1 MLKRKELLILGA
13 TTLALVCWYP
23 GVGGLQGSQ
32 EMRREEEVNVPSPGN
47 PIWQAQIDFTKPHN
61 VPWDEPDFAALKR
74 SGINRAEINMDWG
87 DIEPHRGQYDFK
99 LLDGYLNETAK
110 AGIKMYLIFWES
122 VWDERQGKNPPKWLT
137 AREVM
142 SNGQAAQE
150 PPWWDEGAQKAYFD
164 YVAHTIDHV
173 KNNPGFGGLYAN
185 YGWLDAMWGPRRRD
199 NPGLAGYAPADIKAF
214 YRWLPQT
221 YKNLAGFNHQWH
233 TSYHTWK
240 DVPVGRPGDPMFA
253 VYQRFRH
260 YSVEH
265 TYGELSHLVRE
276 HTNAPVFYYWGGG
289 ISGGDNGPGILE
301 NDPDTFFRLARRYN
315 VTVVLDD
322 VEATGNALIFGTAAR
337 VYGVSLLQEWTPSRR
352 NLVAEIPQWLSHIG
366 LGTPHVVGE
375 SFFIYPPRPNRPGW
389 VDAWKAYQ
397 EWHTTL
403 AEYIQGRSPEQP
415 VAVLVPTLKIAVGP
429 DLNVLPNL
437 NQELTTFWQR
447 YHVLPHFITDQEVEH
462 RLVSLQE
469 FHAVV
474 DLGDEVSTLPALKT
488 YAEKHPVL
496 KSLAQLTSY
505 VQPYVTLDPG
515 YDSLEVTPTVHK
527 SSVWLTLANCNGQT
541 GYSGTITFDPE
552 ALGLSSVSLDVS
564 DARTRQKV
572 TATRISG
579 EKIQWRVNLPPAG
592 FQVVRIGF
600 ARPTA
605 ELEGERGLERQR

>member
-13 TTLALVCWYP
+13 ITLASVCWYP
-23 GVGGLQGSQ
+23 GVRASQGSQ
-32 EMRREEEVNVPSPGN
+32 GMRREEEVTVPSAGN
-47 PIWQAQIDFTKPHN
+47 PIWQAQIDFTKPHD
-61 VPWDEPDFAALKR
+61 VPWNESDFAALKR

-87 DIEPHRGQYDFK
+87 DIEPQRGRYDFK
-99 LLDGYLNETAK
+99 LLDSYLNETAK

-122 VWDERQGKNPPKWLT
+122 VWAQKQDKNPPEWLT

-150 PPWWDEGAQKAYFD
+150 PPWWDENAQKAYFD

-185 YGWLDAMWGPRRRD
+185 YGWLDAMWGPRRRG
-199 NPGLAGYAPADIKAF
+199 NPGLAGYAPADINAF

-221 YKNLAGFNHQWH
+221 YKTLADFNHQWG
-233 TSYHTWK
+233 TSYHSWK

-265 TYGELSHLVRE
+265 TYGELTHLVRE

-289 ISGGDNGPGILE
+289 ISGGYNGPGILE
-301 NDPDTFFRLARRYN
+301 NDPDTFFRLAKRYN

-337 VYGVSLLQEWTPSRR
+337 AYGVSLLQEWTPSRG

-389 VDAWKAYQ
+389 MDAWKAYQ
-397 EWHTTL
+397 EWHATL

-429 DLNVLPNL
+429 DLNLLPNL
-437 NQELTTFWQR
+437 NQELTTFWQH

-462 RLVSLQE
+462 GLVSLQQ

-474 DLGDEVSTLPALKT
+474 DLGDEVSTLPALKS
-488 YAEKHPVL
+488 YAENHPVL
-496 KSLAQLTSY
+496 KSLDQISSY
-505 VQPYVTLDPG
+505 IRPYVTLDPA
-515 YDSLEVTPTVHK
+515 YDSLEVTATVHK
-527 SSVWLTLANCNGQT
+527 SSAWLTLANCNGKPA
-541 GYSGTITFDPE
+541 YSGFITFDPKT
-552 ALGLSSVSLDVS
+552 LGLNSVSLDVT
-564 DARTRQKV
+564 DARTDHAIPAKRV
-572 TATRISG
+572 LG
-579 EKIQWRVNLPPAG
+579 GKIRWRLNVPSAG
-592 FQVVRIGF
+592 FEVVRVQMS
-600 ARPTA
+600 
-605 ELEGERGLERQR
+605 QRSATLRDGGTL

>member
-13 TTLALVCWYP
+13 ISLASVYWYP
-23 GVGGLQGSQ
+23 GVSALQGSQ
-32 EMRREEEVNVPSPGN
+32 GMRREEEVKVPSAGN
-47 PIWQAQIDFTKPHN
+47 PIWQAQIDFTKPHD
-61 VPWDEPDFAALKR
+61 VPWDESDFAALKR
-74 SGINRAEINMDWG
+74 SGINRAEINLDWG
-87 DIEPHRGQYDFK
+87 DIEPQRGQYDFK
-99 LLDGYLNETAK
+99 LLDSYLNETAK

-122 VWDERQGKNPPKWLT
+122 VWAQRQDKNPPKWLA

-150 PPWWDEGAQKAYFD
+150 PPWWDENAQQAYFD

-185 YGWLDAMWGPRRRD
+185 YGWLDAMWGPRRHG
-199 NPGLAGYAPADIKAF
+199 NPGLAGYAPADINAF

-221 YKNLAGFNHQWH
+221 YKTLADFNRRWG
-233 TSYHTWK
+233 TSYHSWK

-265 TYGELSHLVRE
+265 TYGELSRLVRE

-289 ISGGDNGPGILE
+289 ISGGYNGPGILE
-301 NDPDTFFRLARRYN
+301 NDPDTFFRLAKRYN

-337 VYGVSLLQEWTPSRR
+337 AYGVSLLQEWTPSRQ

-389 VDAWKAYQ
+389 MDAWKAYQ
-397 EWHTTL
+397 KWHATL

-415 VAVLVPTLKIAVGP
+415 VGVLVPTLKIAVGP
-429 DLNVLPNL
+429 DLNLLPNL
-437 NQELTTFWQR
+437 NQELTTFWQH

-462 RLVSLQE
+462 GLVRLQQ

-496 KSLAQLTSY
+496 KNLAQITSY
-505 VQPYVTLDPG
+505 LQPYVTLDPA

-527 SSVWLTLANCNGQT
+527 SSVWLTLANCNGQL
-541 GYSGTITFDPE
+541 GYTGTITLDPKG
-552 ALGLSSVSLDVS
+552 LGLSSVSPDVS
-564 DARTRQKV
+564 DARTHQRIS
-572 TATRISG
+572 ATRSSG
-579 EKIQWRVNLPPAG
+579 GKILWRVALPPAG
-592 FQVVRIGF
+592 FQVVRIGL
-600 ARPTA
+600 ARSTA
-605 ELEGERGLERQR
+605 ELRDERRLEGRR